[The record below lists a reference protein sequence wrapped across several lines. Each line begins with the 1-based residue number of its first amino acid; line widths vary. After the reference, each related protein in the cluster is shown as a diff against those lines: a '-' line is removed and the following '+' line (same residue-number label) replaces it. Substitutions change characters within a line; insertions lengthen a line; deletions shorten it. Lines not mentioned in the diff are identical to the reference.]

1 MSAQPDTSPPPP
13 TSSTPR
19 LEPRGL
25 HGPAR
30 WLPGLVS
37 LRRYKRG
44 ELRGDLVAG
53 LAVTALLVPQGMA
66 YAELAGLPAVTGLY
80 TTILA
85 LLAYAVFGPSP
96 ILVLGPD
103 SALAP
108 MILAAILPLIGA
120 DGDPAKAIALASAL
134 AVLMGLMCVV
144 AGFARLGVITE
155 LLSKPLR
162 VGYINGIA
170 VVVVVSQLPKLFG
183 FSVEADATP
192 ARLWEFLVGVADGLT
207 NWYALAIGA
216 CCLAI
221 LFAFRHWLPKFPGV
235 LVAFVG
241 ATVVVAVLGLTA
253 NGVPVVGPVPGGFPT
268 PALPSFPLGDL
279 AELALAA
286 FGMAFITLADTSALS
301 RTFALKYDRE
311 VDPNQEIVALGAANM
326 AAGFFQGFPVSA
338 SSSRTAVAE
347 AAGGRS
353 QLVGVVGAAAIVVL
367 LLFAGG
373 LTTYLPQASLAA
385 IVIVA
390 GTSLFDLKTMRWLWK
405 VRRTELALCLAA
417 LFGVAVVGVLQ
428 GIVIAIV
435 LSILTFLWQVWRP
448 YDATLGR
455 VRGRHGYHDIARNPE
470 AEQIP
475 GMVIYRFDAP
485 IFFANAEHFARCVKR
500 HIAEHGEPVRRVLIA
515 GEPITDIDTTGVE
528 SLRDLL
534 DDLAAEGITVVFA
547 EVKGQVKD
555 RLQRYG
561 VFWDIGEENFYYT
574 VDQAVAEYVLDIG
587 EDPVGWVDD
596 YSDAQP
602 EEEREGPVPVE
613 PGPTEQL
620 GPPEP
625 SEPTA

>member
-1 MSAQPDTSPPPP
+1 MSAKPGIGDPPPS
-13 TSSTPR
+13 SSTARLQPR
-19 LEPRGL
+19 PP
-25 HGPAR
+25 HGAAR
-30 WLPGLVS
+30 WLPGLGT
-37 LRRYKRG
+37 LRHYKRG

-85 LLAYAVFGPSP
+85 LLAYAVFGPSR

-108 MILAAILPLIGA
+108 MILATILPLIGA
-120 DGDPAKAIALASAL
+120 NGDPAKAMALASAL
-134 AVLMGLMCVV
+134 AVIMGLICLV

-162 VGYINGIA
+162 VGYLNGVA

-207 NWYALAIGA
+207 NWYALAIGLA
-216 CCLAI
+216 CLVL
-221 LFAFRHWLPKFPGV
+221 LFAFKYWAPRFPGV

-241 ATVVVAVLGLTA
+241 ATLVVAVLGLTA
-253 NGVPVVGPVPGGFPT
+253 YGVPVVGPVPEGFPT
-268 PALPSFPLGDL
+268 PALPSFPLDDL
-279 AELALAA
+279 WRLTLAA

-301 RTFALKYDRE
+301 RTFALKYGRD
-311 VDPNQEIVALGAANM
+311 VNPNQEIVALGTANL
-326 AAGFFQGFPVSA
+326 AAGFFQGFPVSGSA
-338 SSSRTAVAE
+338 SRTAVAE
-347 AAGGRS
+347 AAGGKS
-353 QLVGVVGAAAIVVL
+353 QLVGVVGAAAIAAL

-390 GTSLFDLKTMRWLWK
+390 GTSLFDIRTMIWLWK

-417 LFGVAVVGVLQ
+417 ILGVAVVGVLQ

-435 LSILTFLWQVWRP
+435 LSIAAFLWQLWRP
-448 YDATLGR
+448 YDASLGR
-455 VRGRHGYHDIARNPE
+455 APGRHGYHDVARHPE

-475 GMVIYRFDAP
+475 GLLIYRFDAP
-485 IFFANAEHFARCVKR
+485 IFFANAQHFSRCVR
-500 HIAEHGEPVRRVLIA
+500 QHMAERGEPVRRVVIA

-534 DDLAAEGITVVFA
+534 DDLAAVGATVAFA
-547 EVKGQVKD
+547 EFKGPVRD
-555 RLQRYG
+555 RLRRYG
-561 VFWDIGEENFYYT
+561 LYEDIGDENFYST
-574 VDQAVAEYVLDIG
+574 VDHAVAEYLLETG
-587 EDPVGWVDD
+587 EDPIRWVDD
-596 YSDAQP
+596 YDA
-602 EEEREGPVPVE
+602 
-613 PGPTEQL
+613 TE
-620 GPPEP
+620 PPEP
-625 SEPTA
+625 VA